1 MNNDEL
7 VIQEGDLI
15 TLYSVESDEIVEFT
29 VGEKAYPGLEK
40 YCINKK
46 VKDTFSFA
54 GETYI
59 VDYIDRRVGLKR
71 LHKSNSNL
79 ATLGV
84 KDFIVRTNIIKCI
97 NSSHLL
103 LQIKALVPIMKDEN
117 VISLPFP
124 AIYCQKCNKY
134 YIYESTYNE
143 MKKQGYICCKIIKLQ
158 ELTNLEKSEQSLL
171 FHNWRDKSILKYYG
185 YSVEKSRNLS
195 DVQRQRILAFLI
207 ENNIIDK
214 NGIVNYLESFI
225 SLRKYNRNMKL
236 AIDKWKRDID
246 FVLRYKINNSKIRV
260 NSITVKG
267 KAL

>member
-7 VIQEGDLI
+7 VIQEGDLV
-15 TLYSVESDEIVEFT
+15 TLYSVECDEIVEFT
-29 VGEKAYPGLEK
+29 VGENAFPGLEK
-40 YCINKK
+40 YCLNKK
-46 VKDTFSFA
+46 VKDTFGFA

-59 VDYIDRRVGLKR
+59 VDYIDRNAALKR
-71 LHKSNSNL
+71 LYKNNINF
-79 ATLGV
+79 AKLGV
-84 KDFIVRTNIIKCI
+84 KDFIVRTNISKCI

-103 LQIKALVPIMKDEN
+103 IQINALVPIMKDDN
-117 VISLPFP
+117 IISLSFP

-143 MKKQGYICCKIIKLQ
+143 MKKQGYICCKIIKIQ
-158 ELTNLEKSEQSLL
+158 ELTNLEKSESSL
-171 FHNWRDKSILKYYG
+171 FYNWHDKSILKYYG
-185 YSVEKSRNLS
+185 YSVEKSKNLS

-225 SLRKYNRNMKL
+225 LLRKNNRNMKL

-246 FVLRYKINNSKIRV
+246 FVLRYKMNNSKIRV
-260 NSITVKG
+260 NSITVKD
-267 KAL
+267 KEYE